1 MARDYKH
8 RASQNKKAPQQTA
21 VAWWKWGLIILL
33 VALFAVFLFFL
44 KSSEPSPEWEQQKNL
59 PAPITK
65 KTAKQPSALAKKTR
79 EPKFTFY
86 DILSEEQVYEHEMN
100 ARKREERV
108 GKGKKS
114 KYTLQ
119 VGAFRSFKEADKL
132 KAELALIGIE
142 SKIEKATVNNAIWN
156 RVKIGPYNSPSRAS
170 ALKERLKQKGID
182 VIVTEAK
189 G

>member
-8 RASQNKKAPQQTA
+8 RASQNKNAPQQTT
-21 VAWWKWGLIILL
+21 VVWWKWGLIILL

-44 KSSEPSPEWEQQKNL
+44 KSSEPNIKQGQQNIR
-59 PAPITK
+59 PAP
-65 KTAKQPSALAKKTR
+65 LAKKMPKEAPASADKPR
-79 EPKFTFY
+79 EPTFTFY
-86 DILSEEQVYEHEMN
+86 NILSEEQVYDHEMN

-119 VGAFRSFKEADKL
+119 AGAFRDYTAADKL
-132 KAELALIGIE
+132 KAELALTGIE
-142 SKIEKATVNNAIWN
+142 SKIEKAKVGNAVWN

-170 ALKERLKQKGID
+170 ALKERLKKMGID
-182 VIVTEAK
+182 AIVTEAK